1 MLRGEGAPVE
11 DIPVPRVDSRPQ
23 LERGFDRDFERGGD
37 RGAPRGKR
45 RGGADDTPEPGMQR
59 YRLEVGKAHGAK
71 AGNILGAIANEA
83 GLKGADIGRILLF
96 DEYSTVDL
104 PEGMPKDMFQ
114 HLKKVRVAGRPLSLS
129 LVTPGQDGGDR

>member
-1 MLRGEGAPVE
+1 
-11 DIPVPRVDSRPQ
+11 
-23 LERGFDRDFERGGD
+23 
-37 RGAPRGKR
+37 
-45 RGGADDTPEPGMQR
+45 MQR

-114 HLKKVRVAGRPLSLS
+114 HLKKVRVAGRPLNLS
-129 LVTPGQDGGDR
+129 LVTPEPDGDDR